1 MFQAHIISSVKQI
14 NYRQYVLLALL
25 IVLTSDTAE
34 PCRGG
39 RIIGKNNLFAGF
51 VNLAHYFHA

>member
-14 NYRQYVLLALL
+14 NYHRYVLLALL
-25 IVLTSDTAE
+25 IVLVSDTAE

-39 RIIGKNNLFAGF
+39 RLLGKNR
-51 VNLAHYFHA
+51 